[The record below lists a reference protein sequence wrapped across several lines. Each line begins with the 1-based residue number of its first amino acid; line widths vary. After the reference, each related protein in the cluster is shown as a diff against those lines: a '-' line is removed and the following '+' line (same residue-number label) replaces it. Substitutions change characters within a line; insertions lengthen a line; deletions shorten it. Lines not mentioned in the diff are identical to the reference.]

1 MQDISTEARK
11 RIAENTF
18 VSLRAQ
24 ITFRNGTR
32 IDLSDED
39 FMMGTAEFEQS
50 VSPQD
55 GFAIGS
61 AIVGKCSFS
70 INNYG
75 DKFSMYDFAGA
86 SVSVQVGIPLDE
98 VEWVQMG
105 VYDVSQPDSYGDIIH
120 LDCYDVLA
128 RLERSFDSVE
138 VTYPATVGTIVSAVC
153 SYCGVP
159 LASSTFSGSAY
170 KIKTKPLTDGMSCL
184 NVISY
189 MAQVSGHFCHAT
201 RGGKLELGWYDTGG
215 GGDLDGGDFI
225 KYTSGSVAD
234 GGDFIDYS
242 SGDSYDGGAFGDQ
255 RYEILS
261 GHSSLTLATDDVT
274 VTGVTV
280 TASDSQDVYNSD
292 GTVKTAG
299 KTGET
304 STYGKTGYTVA
315 VTGNPFIENGR
326 AAEVAKNCKSV
337 VGMRFRV
344 FHSSTLGRPYLD
356 AGDTVY
362 VVDRKGDVHKSV
374 LTTYRYKVG
383 GYASCSCDAVMP
395 KFRPVNET
403 SEAKKVPRRAPS
415 AETVSQDNLVEDTV
429 ISTSASEQAKRMQR
443 AIKAEREARSRLADA
458 VSGMSGLYETTDTK
472 DDGSTVYYM
481 HDKRELA
488 DSSVVWRLTADALS
502 MSTDGGATYPYSLSV
517 DGEAILDRLA
527 VTGIDAERVKIKNLL
542 SIGGDGDGRIA
553 ISDSGIGMY
562 NSDSVEMANFNGQ
575 SIGLGIANKDATVSL
590 ANGIASLY
598 AHRGSGLASDQT
610 YLQIKSKDGV
620 SVIADGSS
628 GNQYVTVGWEMDVG
642 YGIHLYGENISF
654 QSGTN
659 SVKLTMDEL
668 IAHLKSIQ

>member
-11 RIAENTF
+11 RLVENTF

-24 ITFRNGTR
+24 MTFRNGTR

-128 RLERSFDSVE
+128 RLERSFDSVK

-170 KIKTKPLTDGMSCL
+170 EIKTKPLTDGMSCL

-201 RGGKLELGWYDTGG
+201 RGGKLEFGWYDTGG
-215 GGDLDGGDFI
+215 GGDLDGGNFI

-304 STYGKTGYTVA
+304 STYGKAGYTVA

-344 FHSSTLGRPYLD
+344 FHSSTLGKPYLD

-374 LTTYRYKVG
+374 LTTYHYKVG
-383 GYASCSCDAVMP
+383 GYASCSCDAAMP

-481 HDKRELA
+481 HDKRELD

-542 SIGGDGDGRIA
+542 SIEGEHGNVR
-553 ISDSGIGMY
+553 
-562 NSDSVEMANFNGQ
+562 V
-575 SIGLGIANKDATVSL
+575 
-590 ANGIASLY
+590 ANGGI
-598 AHRGSGLASDQT
+598 
-610 YLQIKSKDGV
+610 
-620 SVIADGSS
+620 
-628 GNQYVTVGWEMDVG
+628 TVGAGDAVYEYIGCLTAHMMDPGNGVEVASVQ
-642 YGIHLYGENISF
+642 YNDDTGILYLSVSAPMISF
-654 QSGTN
+654 SLGSE
-659 SVKLTMDEL
+659 SVDIEIDKLL
-668 IAHLKSIQ
+668 AHLKSIQ